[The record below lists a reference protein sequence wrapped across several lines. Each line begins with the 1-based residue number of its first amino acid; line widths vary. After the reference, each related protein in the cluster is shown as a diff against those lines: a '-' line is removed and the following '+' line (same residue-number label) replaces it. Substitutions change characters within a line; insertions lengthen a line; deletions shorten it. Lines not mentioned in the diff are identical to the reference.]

1 MNEQQIKE
9 HVEKVKQQARSLLE
23 KIKDKKNWWEEEGS
37 WPKTI
42 VYEENEDSP
51 FIKAEF
57 YKDGTVK
64 IWPRQPANWIEVIFT
79 CPEDMKLEEL
89 KATVKE

>member
-9 HVEKVKQQARSLLE
+9 HVEKVKQRVRSLFE
-23 KIKDKKNWWEEEGS
+23 NIKDKNWCEDDGP
-37 WPKTI
+37 WPKTV
-42 VYEENEDSP
+42 VYEEEDSP

-57 YKDGTVK
+57 YEDGTVK
-64 IWPRQPANWIEVIFT
+64 IWPRQPLNWLKVTFT

-89 KATVKE
+89 KEIVKE